1 MVGRRVRCSTLVITT
16 AALLVLTSR
25 HVQVRRLGELVL
37 VRRAA
42 IINSIALM
50 LLLML
55 VHRKGGLSRFLIE
68 DTLLLHSQLLQLL
81 CLL

>member
-1 MVGRRVRCSTLVITT
+1 
-16 AALLVLTSR
+16 
-25 HVQVRRLGELVL
+25 
-37 VRRAA
+37 
-42 IINSIALM
+42 M